1 MCAWSAFSLEAS
13 RLYVRSVST
22 GGDADNAED
31 DQACAICIFCGM
43 TNEMSRTGDLNTDAI
58 SFYKRQCVCPNCLMN
73 ARYLASLV
81 NRPSVSDCQVHAVM
95 PNDVHVMY
103 TCN

>member
-1 MCAWSAFSLEAS
+1 MKADCCRFGSDAGGQRRISARPKLSQRPLLSPLKTYRAHFMCAWSAFSLEAS

-43 TNEMSRTGDLNTDAI
+43 TNEMSRTGDLDTDAI
-58 SFYKRQCVCPNCLMN
+58 SFYK
-73 ARYLASLV
+73 
-81 NRPSVSDCQVHAVM
+81 
-95 PNDVHVMY
+95 
-103 TCN
+103 